1 MNIGQG
7 RLLVAG
13 VREREVSYPPVAHT
27 PGNTRKWEGKGEG
40 TKGKINTHTGKIN
53 IEANDR

>member
-1 MNIGQG
+1 M
-7 RLLVAG
+7 VAG